1 MRRLLACLAL
11 AVLAVSSAGARAAYP
26 DRPVR
31 LVVGFAAGGG
41 ADLGARL
48 FAAALSERWHQQI
61 VVDNRGGVGG
71 LLAAEVVAH
80 APPDGYTL
88 LACTINQALAPLLYR
103 NLTVDPVKDFAP
115 ITATAT
121 LANILVVNPQ
131 RPWRTVGE
139 LIADAKARPGQL
151 TYGSSGVGASL
162 HLTMELFKS
171 MAGVD
176 IIHVPYKGGAPAL
189 ADTIAGHIDMMFGNA
204 TEQVAAVKSGQVRGL
219 GVSSPHRLP
228 ALPDVPTIAES
239 GVPGFE
245 VVSWYGL
252 CAPAA
257 TPEPILD
264 QLSTDAIAALHSPDY
279 VRRTAEQGIEPAPMT
294 RAEYAAFIDAQAVK
308 WAKVVHAI
316 GLEPGNAQ

>member
-1 MRRLLACLAL
+1 MWRLLALFAL
-11 AVLAVSSAGARAAYP
+11 AVLAVGSTAARAYP

-48 FAAALSERWHQQI
+48 FAAALGERWSQQI
-61 VVDNRGGVGG
+61 VVDNRGGAGG

-103 NLTVDPVKDFAP
+103 NLTIDPVKDFAP

-121 LANILVVNPQ
+121 LANILVVNPKT
-131 RPWRTVGE
+131 PYRTVGDV
-139 LIADAKARPGQL
+139 IAFAKAHPGEL

-176 IIHVPYKGGAPAL
+176 IVHVPYKGGGPAL
-189 ADTIAGHIDMMFGNA
+189 ADVIAGHIDMMFGNA
-204 TEQVAAVKSGQVRGL
+204 TEQVGAVKSGQVRAL
-219 GVSSPHRLP
+219 GVSAAHRLP
-228 ALPDVPTIAES
+228 ALPDVPTIAEA

-245 VVSWYGL
+245 VLSWYGL

-257 TPEPILD
+257 TPEPILA
-264 QLSTDAIAALHSPDY
+264 QLSTDAVAAINSPDY
-279 VRRTAEQGIEPAPMT
+279 RRRTAEQGIEPAPMT
-294 RAEYAAFIDAQAVK
+294 RTEYAAFIDAQAQK
-308 WAKVVHAI
+308 WAKVVHTI
-316 GLEPGNAQ
+316 GLKPGDAQ

>member
-1 MRRLLACLAL
+1 MRRKLAVLVLLAL
-11 AVLAVSSAGARAAYP
+11 ALASAGAQAYP

-48 FAAALSERWHQQI
+48 FAAALGERWHQQI
-61 VVDNRGGVGG
+61 VVENRGGVGG
-71 LLAAEVVAH
+71 LLAAELVAH

-88 LACTINQALAPLLYR
+88 LACSINQVLAPLLYK
-103 NLTVDPVKDFAP
+103 NLAIDPVKDFAS

-121 LANILVVNPQ
+121 LANVLVVNPKS
-131 RPWRTVGE
+131 RFHSVGD

-189 ADTIAGHIDMMFGNA
+189 ADVIAGHIDMMFGNA
-204 TEQVAAVKSGQVRGL
+204 TEQVGAVKSGQVRAL
-219 GVSSPHRLP
+219 GVSASHRLP

-245 VVSWYGL
+245 VVTWYGL
-252 CAPAA
+252 CAPRAV
-257 TPEPILD
+257 PEPILA
-264 QLSTDAIAALHSPDY
+264 QISEDAIAAINAPDY
-279 VRRTAEQGIEPAPMT
+279 RRRLAEQGIEPSPMT
-294 RAEYAAFIDAQAVK
+294 RAEYAAFIDAQTAK

-316 GLEPGNAQ
+316 GLEPGTVQ

>member
-1 MRRLLACLAL
+1 L
-11 AVLAVSSAGARAAYP
+11 AVLAVGSTAAHAYP

-48 FAAALSERWHQQI
+48 FAAALGERWNQQI
-61 VVDNRGGVGG
+61 VVDNRGGAGG

-80 APPDGYTL
+80 ALPDGYTL
-88 LACTINQALAPLLYR
+88 LACTINQALAPLLYK

-121 LANILVVNPQ
+121 LANILVVNPKT
-131 RPWRTVGE
+131 PYRTVGDV
-139 LIADAKARPGQL
+139 IAFAKAHPGQL

-176 IIHVPYKGGAPAL
+176 IVHVPYKGGAPAL
-189 ADTIAGHIDMMFGNA
+189 ADVIAGHIDMMFGNA
-204 TEQVAAVKSGQVRGL
+204 TEQVGAVKSGQVRAL
-219 GVSSPHRLP
+219 GVSSSRRLP
-228 ALPDVPTIAES
+228 ALPDVPTIAEA

-245 VVSWYGL
+245 VLSWYGL
-252 CAPAA
+252 CAPAR
-257 TPEPILD
+257 TPEPILA
-264 QLSTDAIAALHSPDY
+264 QLNTDAVAAINSPDY
-279 VRRTAEQGIEPAPMT
+279 RRRTAEQGIEPAPMT
-294 RAEYAAFIDAQAVK
+294 RTEYAAFIDAQAEK
-308 WAKVVHAI
+308 WAKVVHTI
-316 GLEPGNAQ
+316 GLKPGDAQ